1 MKLEN
6 ESKLVNGTM
15 IKWKKKYM
23 YKVKSGTESCETF
36 ENRQQVTQSNKNQRN
51 IHQTQYTPE
60 ENNKNYIYHI
70 FFLKLWTHGLWCLL
84 LAQSIR
90 NILKAVIS
98 AEGPP
103 NHVTWP

>member
-1 MKLEN
+1 
-6 ESKLVNGTM
+6 
-15 IKWKKKYM
+15 M

-70 FFLKLWTHGLWCLL
+70 FFLKL
-84 LAQSIR
+84 
-90 NILKAVIS
+90 
-98 AEGPP
+98 
-103 NHVTWP
+103 